1 MQVRLW
7 FSETPEPS
15 FSQVA
20 LFNRAGT
27 QIDGVGAL
35 PADPADAR
43 LLTAS
48 LPPLAHGVYTVIWRA
63 LSSVDGH
70 VTTGGFAFAIGR
82 EQAPTGGLKP
92 VSLTS
97 GSASPAPASVL
108 GRWLTYIALALLTG
122 GFAFVPLVL
131 QPALAKNASTP
142 LGFRESVLSTLL
154 IAGWLLLLI
163 ATLESALWQSV
174 SAGGDVLTLLLNT
187 RYGVLFWLRLS

>member
-35 PADPADAR
+35 HADPADAR

-63 LSSVDGH
+63 LSSVAGH
-70 VTTGGFAFAIGR
+70 VPTRAFAFAIGR
-82 EQAPTGGLKP
+82 AQAPTGGPDP
-92 VSLTS
+92 VARTS
-97 GSASPAPASVL
+97 GTASPAA
-108 GRWLTYIALALLTG
+108 A
-122 GFAFVPLVL
+122 
-131 QPALAKNASTP
+131 
-142 LGFRESVLSTLL
+142 
-154 IAGWLLLLI
+154 
-163 ATLESALWQSV
+163 
-174 SAGGDVLTLLLNT
+174 
-187 RYGVLFWLRLS
+187 